1 MTMKNL
7 KSFLTNVT
15 PGPIGDASKLHT
27 LLIDCWDEVSGS
39 KEGGMK
45 AYKLSGRIEQ
55 PTWNPP
61 MLSFKIERHG
71 GTVMGSSR
79 AEMQSWTVDTARRT
93 ATVTEAGYRQ
103 LYQQQSPWTKAH
115 AAKAAQEVS
124 ELINQQSE
132 DELVTWLKNG
142 GVRVMIGTIVPDD
155 AAAQTVSGRRKR
167 FWKCLDE
174 ILDPDWSRTGAIYKR
189 MDNSS
194 QS

>member
-1 MTMKNL
+1 MTIKNL

-15 PGPIGDASKLHT
+15 PGPISDTSKLQT
-27 LLIDCWDEVSGS
+27 LLIDCWNEFSGS
-39 KEGGMK
+39 TEGGMK

-55 PTWNPP
+55 PTWKSPL
-61 MLSFKIERHG
+61 LSFKIERHG

-79 AEMQSWTVDTARRT
+79 AEIQRWTINIALKTT
-93 ATVTEAGYRQ
+93 TVTEAGYRQ
-103 LYQQQSPWTKAH
+103 LYPQQAPWTKAH

-155 AAAQTVSGRRKR
+155 AAAQTVTGRRKR

-174 ILDPDWSRTGAIYKR
+174 ILGPDWSRAGAIYKK
-189 MDNSS
+189 MSAP
-194 QS
+194 